1 MVGEVNV
8 DFVYE
13 VGCHFFLSHEVV
25 CFDDDSMV
33 CGVGVGVVIAIV
45 SIDVIAIVSIG
56 IIDRTTINTI
66 DRTTINT
73 IDRTTINT
81 IDETTTI
88 TRELTLQP
96 ILLELQINDTRT
108 PRFGG
113 EDEGRRGEDPF
124 DLLLI

>member
-1 MVGEVNV
+1 M

-56 IIDRTTINTI
+56 IIDRTTINTTN
-66 DRTTINT
+66 RTTINT
-73 IDRTTINT
+73 TNKTTINT

>member
-1 MVGEVNV
+1 M

-45 SIDVIAIVSIG
+45 SIDVIAIISIG

-66 DRTTINT
+66 DE
-73 IDRTTINT
+73 TTINT

>member
-56 IIDRTTINTI
+56 IIDRTTNG
-66 DRTTINT
+66 TTS
-73 IDRTTINT
+73 NT

>member
-1 MVGEVNV
+1 M

-45 SIDVIAIVSIG
+45 SIDVIAIISIG
-56 IIDRTTINTI
+56 IIDRTTINT
-66 DRTTINT
+66 TN
-73 IDRTTINT
+73 RTTINT